1 MLTYLVL
8 TDHVCAFSR
17 TAATA
22 VHSPVATVT
31 AVTMEAGDHSD
42 VLVCASEYIA
52 DRLYFVTL
60 KTSVRPKSTPN
71 THYFSI
77 DDELVYENFYAD
89 FGPLNLSMLYRYCTK
104 LQRKLKVGV
113 LHFA

>member
-1 MLTYLVL
+1 
-8 TDHVCAFSR
+8 
-17 TAATA
+17 
-22 VHSPVATVT
+22 
-31 AVTMEAGDHSD
+31 MEAGDHSD